1 VKKSGT
7 PASPSSRAS
16 DASIHRKFRTLLHEL
31 RSIAN
36 TWDDI
41 VLVDGLKA
49 ARTLVDSRT
58 ELECVPNLSH
68 PLSGSVIIIG
78 GLQQCTCHGSSR
90 RAARIS
96 HGCSKARRDGQMYRS
111 TRFGSRE
118 ACKMASV
125 PCLSLIMSIL
135 QMKLLQRM
143 SSVLDNMDAL
153 MFEAEK
159 LKGFQWC
166 HEEPLWTSWPIE
178 KFGMQTSHPSPSL
191 ADRGYAVL
199 SLSGLTT
206 PYHRSLALHKE
217 LVDTLRSHTVSF
229 EESRSAISQWVEQ
242 PYLRDEGWH
251 EKWEDL
257 CEVEVEKW
265 DAR

>member
-1 VKKSGT
+1 
-7 PASPSSRAS
+7 
-16 DASIHRKFRTLLHEL
+16 
-31 RSIAN
+31 
-36 TWDDI
+36 
-41 VLVDGLKA
+41 
-49 ARTLVDSRT
+49 
-58 ELECVPNLSH
+58 
-68 PLSGSVIIIG
+68 
-78 GLQQCTCHGSSR
+78 
-90 RAARIS
+90 
-96 HGCSKARRDGQMYRS
+96 MYRS

-125 PCLSLIMSIL
+125 PCLRLIMSIL

-191 ADRGYAVL
+191 ADGGYAVL

-206 PYHRSLALHKE
+206 PYHRSFALHKE

>member
-1 VKKSGT
+1 MSKRLASFHGPSTPTSSPVSQAKKSAT
-7 PASPSSRAS
+7 PASPSRAS

-58 ELECVPNLSH
+58 ELDNALAMVPADTQ
-68 PLSGSVIIIG
+68 PGSVMVAPKLDVMDRCITQ
-78 GLQQCTCHGSSR
+78 LV
-90 RAARIS
+90 
-96 HGCSKARRDGQMYRS
+96 
-111 TRFGSRE
+111 
-118 ACKMASV
+118 SV
-125 PCLSLIMSIL
+125 LA
-135 QMKLLQRM
+135 KLTKSLQRM
-143 SSVLDNMDAL
+143 STVLDNMDAL

-178 KFGMQTSHPSPSL
+178 KF
-191 ADRGYAVL
+191 VL

-206 PYHRSLALHKE
+206 PYYRSLALHKE

-229 EESRSAISQWVEQ
+229 EESRIAISQWVEQ
-242 PYLRDEGWH
+242 PHLRDEGWDA
-251 EKWEDL
+251 KWEDL

-265 DAR
+265 DTR